1 MNLFRCT
8 TDGSLDKQYL
18 RTCAVYKLLKQGRI
32 DKTRAV
38 ELLTVSKPIR
48 IVELWLSGP
57 LKNIAAHR

>member
-8 TDGSLDKQYL
+8 RDDSLDKQYL

-32 DKTRAV
+32 GKDRAV
-38 ELLTVSKPIR
+38 ELLTVPKPIR

-57 LKNIAAHR
+57 LKKIAA